1 MESPIDS
8 KNIGEC
14 KLMTTKIKLEHVSK
28 IFGPDPK
35 SVIPMIEEGKSK
47 DDILEETGHTVG
59 VYDASFDIKQ
69 GEVFVVMGLSGS
81 GKSTLIRCLNLLNEP
96 TTGSVYID
104 GQDIAG
110 GNKEKLKKV
119 RQEKVAMVFQHF
131 GLFDHRTILANV
143 EYGLEIRKMS
153 KEERREIA
161 LKNIEVVGLKGYEDQ
176 YPSQLSGGMQ
186 QRVGLARALAND
198 PDILLM
204 DEPFSAL
211 DPLIRREMQAELVN
225 LQKELQKTI
234 VFITHDVNE
243 AFRLGDR
250 IAVMRDGRVVQVGT
264 PEEIIDEPAN
274 DYIVDFIQ
282 DIDRSKVFQ
291 AKHIMSEA
299 RMTVTTNDTTNE
311 AVKKMRESSLSSIFV
326 LDNEEKLAGIITID
340 DAVKA
345 IKQERTVE
353 TILNKDIEK
362 VNEDEYVNDI
372 IAKSLQTK
380 YPLAVVDN
388 EQKLQGIILRV
399 HVLSGLISDAEENNV
414 TK

>member
-1 MESPIDS
+1 
-8 KNIGEC
+8 
-14 KLMTTKIKLEHVSK
+14 MTTKIKLEHVSK
-28 IFGPDPK
+28 IFGPDPE
-35 SVIPMIEEGKSK
+35 SVIPMVEAGKSK
-47 DDILEETGHTVG
+47 DDILNETNHTVG
-59 VYDASFDIKQ
+59 VYDASLDIKQ

-81 GKSTLIRCLNLLNEP
+81 GKSTLIRCLNLLNVP

-104 GQDIAG
+104 GEDIAR
-110 GNKEKLKKV
+110 GNQDKLKKV
-119 RQEKVAMVFQHF
+119 RQEKIAMVFQHF

-153 KEERREIA
+153 KKERREIA
-161 LKNIEVVGLKGYEDQ
+161 QKNIELVGLKGYEDQ

-225 LQKELQKTI
+225 LQEKLQKTI

-250 IAVMRDGRVVQVGT
+250 IAVMKDGRVVQVGT
-264 PEEIIDEPAN
+264 PEEIIEEPAN

-299 RMTVTTNDTTNE
+299 RMTVSLEDTAKK
-311 AVKKMRESSLSSIFV
+311 AVNKMRESSISSMFV
-326 LDNEEKLAGIITID
+326 VDNEEKLVGLITID

-345 IKQERTVE
+345 IKQDRTVE
-353 TILNKDIEK
+353 SILNKNIEI
-362 VNEDEYVNDI
+362 VDGEEYVNDI
-372 IAKSLQTK
+372 IPKSLQTK
-380 YPLAVVDN
+380 FPLAVIN
-388 EQKLQGIILRV
+388 EEQELQGIILRV
-399 HVLSGLISDAEENNV
+399 HVLSGLISDAEEINAEENSAEKSSV
-414 TK
+414 EE

>member
-1 MESPIDS
+1 
-8 KNIGEC
+8 
-14 KLMTTKIKLEHVSK
+14 MTTKIKLEHVSK

-47 DDILEETGHTVG
+47 DDILNETNHTVG
-59 VYDASFDIKQ
+59 VYDASFEIKQ

-81 GKSTLIRCLNLLNEP
+81 GKSTLIRCLNLLNVP

-299 RMTVTTNDTTNE
+299 RSTVTTNDTTNE

-326 LDNEEKLAGIITID
+326 LDNDEKLAGIITID

-353 TILNKDIEK
+353 SILNKDIEK
-362 VNEDEYVNDI
+362 VDEDEYVNDI

-414 TK
+414 TE

>member
-186 QRVGLARALAND
+186 QRVGLARALANE

-299 RMTVTTNDTTNE
+299 RSTVTTNDTTNE

-326 LDNEEKLAGIITID
+326 LDNDEKLAGIITID

-353 TILNKDIEK
+353 SILNKDIEK

-388 EQKLQGIILRV
+388 EQKLQGIKLRV

-414 TK
+414 TE

>member
-1 MESPIDS
+1 
-8 KNIGEC
+8 
-14 KLMTTKIKLEHVSK
+14 H
-28 IFGPDPK
+28 
-35 SVIPMIEEGKSK
+35 
-47 DDILEETGHTVG
+47 
-59 VYDASFDIKQ
+59 
-69 GEVFVVMGLSGS
+69 
-81 GKSTLIRCLNLLNEP
+81 
-96 TTGSVYID
+96 
-104 GQDIAG
+104 
-110 GNKEKLKKV
+110 
-119 RQEKVAMVFQHF
+119 
-131 GLFDHRTILANV
+131 
-143 EYGLEIRKMS
+143 
-153 KEERREIA
+153 
-161 LKNIEVVGLKGYEDQ
+161 
-176 YPSQLSGGMQ
+176 
-186 QRVGLARALAND
+186 RVGLARALAND

-243 AFRLGDR
+243 AFKLGDR

-299 RMTVTTNDTTNE
+299 RITVTTNDTTNE

-340 DAVKA
+340 APLKA
-345 IKQERTVE
+345 IKQERTIE
-353 TILNKDIEK
+353 RILNKNMKK
-362 VNEDEYVNDI
+362 VDKAEYVNDI
-372 IAKSLQTK
+372 IAKSIKTK
-380 YPLAVVDN
+380 YPIAVIEN
-388 EQKLQGIILRV
+388 EQKLQGIIVRV

>member
-1 MESPIDS
+1 
-8 KNIGEC
+8 
-14 KLMTTKIKLEHVSK
+14 MTTKIKLEHVSK
-28 IFGPDPK
+28 IFGPDPS
-35 SVIPMIEEGKSK
+35 SVIPMVEEGRSK
-47 DDILEETGHTVG
+47 DDILNETNHTVG
-59 VYDASFDIKQ
+59 VYDASLEIKQ

-81 GKSTLIRCLNLLNEP
+81 GKSTLIRCLNLLNVP

-104 GQDIAG
+104 GQDIAKG
-110 GNKEKLKKV
+110 DRKKLKKV
-119 RQEKVAMVFQHF
+119 RQEKIAMVFQHF

-153 KEERREIA
+153 KKERKEIA
-161 LKNIEVVGLKGYEDQ
+161 LKNIELVGLKGYEDQ

-198 PDILLM
+198 PDVLLM

-225 LQKELQKTI
+225 LQEKLQKTI

-264 PEEIIDEPAN
+264 PEEIIEEPAN

-299 RMTVTTNDTTNE
+299 RMIVSIEDTANQ

-326 LDNEEKLAGIITID
+326 EDNIGKLIGIITID

-345 IKQERTVE
+345 IKQDRTVE
-353 TILNKDIEK
+353 SILNKNIEI
-362 VNEDEYVNDI
+362 VDEEEYVNDI
-372 IAKSLQTK
+372 ISKSLQTK
-380 YPLAVVDN
+380 FPLAVVN
-388 EQKLQGIILRV
+388 EEQKLQGIILRV
-399 HVLSGLISDAEENNV
+399 HVLSGLISDTEE
-414 TK
+414 